1 MNKSPKWMRLTLYL
15 AGIYNIIWG
24 IIVSLFPIKLF
35 LLADM
40 EAPNYPEL
48 FQCIGMMIFVFGVT
62 YLAAAHDPIK
72 HWPIVMAGLLG
83 RILGPIGFIY
93 AALNGTFTWIS
104 GVTIITNDLI
114 WIIPF
119 SLILYK
125 TLKYAKKSA
134 QF

>member
-1 MNKSPKWMRLTLYL
+1 MEMNKSAKWMRLTLYL

-24 IIVSLFPIKLF
+24 CVVSLFPKELF
-35 LLADM
+35 LLANM
-40 EAPNYPEL
+40 AAPNYPEL
-48 FQCIGMMIFVFGVT
+48 FQCIGMMIFVFGIA

-83 RILGPIGFIY
+83 RILGPLGFLY
-93 AALNGTFTWIS
+93 GALNGRFTWIS

-125 TLKYAKKSA
+125 TLKFYRKSE
-134 QF
+134 